1 MMTMMMT
8 IHRLQMTNLRPSLH
22 RKNSS
27 EYTLFLLRPPSFFPL
42 RPYKGGGGG
51 WGRKGEGVMK
61 GRTGLLSV
69 ETIREK
75 KLSMQGKTPERRNKG
90 HFFFI
95 AWQWRCKNFWL
106 GWQVFRAYRTSPTQL
121 ILFSDFTFWNTKGF
135 ECNSMGSNLIMYHL
149 MISCYLLR
157 TITF

>member
-1 MMTMMMT
+1 MMM

-27 EYTLFLLRPPSFFPL
+27 PPSFFPL

-75 KLSMQGKTPERRNKG
+75 KLSMQGKTPER
-90 HFFFI
+90 
-95 AWQWRCKNFWL
+95 
-106 GWQVFRAYRTSPTQL
+106 
-121 ILFSDFTFWNTKGF
+121 
-135 ECNSMGSNLIMYHL
+135 
-149 MISCYLLR
+149 
-157 TITF
+157 